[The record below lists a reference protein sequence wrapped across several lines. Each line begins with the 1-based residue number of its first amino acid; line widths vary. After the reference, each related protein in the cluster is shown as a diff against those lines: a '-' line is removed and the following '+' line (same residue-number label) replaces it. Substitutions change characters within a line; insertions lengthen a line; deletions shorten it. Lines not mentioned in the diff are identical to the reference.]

1 VKQLTQP
8 LLVSSPT
15 PTENRLDALL
25 ALRGLACLMVVIA
38 HCHPPKAFL
47 VYHTFDLSWL
57 LFSAGGVAVR
67 IFFCLSGYLMG
78 KAFYTQRYTID
89 RSGILNFWR
98 NRALRVFPLY
108 YFSLIIT
115 SFWVYPD
122 LVKFENW
129 SSLLRI
135 ITFTYDQTLPIAF
148 NGALW
153 TLSTE
158 VQFYFWVPFIFRYL
172 QTKIRSKTQVL
183 SLAFSIIL
191 GSLLLRVLLW
201 CSIQSNFQPPEDA
214 IAFVRYIYVP
224 LWMNLDVFLGG
235 FFLNVCLNNDSDC
248 SQLKTNRIPMQ
259 TWHWQQKLSSRITQW
274 SQLLSKKNAKINLRL
289 ISIIFLLLLYLLTAY
304 LKYYNSESLGLIS
317 PTLTG
322 LATCFFIYAWEK
334 NSEPKKR
341 DCCHRLLSVQACRE
355 HPWRILEVLGVLSY
369 GIYIWHLPILA
380 KIQPLLTS
388 DIPIYAYFY
397 RFFATLMGST
407 LLASITYLAIE
418 LPTANLK
425 KFKPRSPLKN

>member
-1 VKQLTQP
+1 MKQLTQP

-89 RSGILNFWR
+89 QSGILNFWQ

-115 SFWVYPD
+115 SFLVYPD

-129 SSLLRI
+129 FSLLRI

-158 VQFYFWVPFIFRYL
+158 VQFYFWVPFIFRCL

-183 SLAFSIIL
+183 SLAFALIV

-224 LWMNLDVFLGG
+224 LWMNFDVFLCG
-235 FFLNVCLNNDSDC
+235 FLLNVLLKKDSAFFQSKTDRTPIQDWQWRHPF
-248 SQLKTNRIPMQ
+248 SLKV
-259 TWHWQQKLSSRITQW
+259 TQARK
-274 SQLLSKKNAKINLRL
+274 LLSKQNIQIDLRL
-289 ISIIFLLLLYLLTAY
+289 ISIILLLLLYLVTAY
-304 LKYYNSESLGLIS
+304 LKYYNSEILGLIS

-322 LATCFFIYAWEK
+322 LVTCFFIYAWEK
-334 NSEPKKR
+334 NYEPKKGDFR
-341 DCCHRLLSVQACRE
+341 HRKLSVQACRDN
-355 HPWRILEVLGVLSY
+355 PWRLLEVLGVLSY

-380 KIQPLLTS
+380 KIQTIGIS
-388 DIPIYAYFY
+388 DIPIHAYCY
-397 RFFATLMGST
+397 RFSATFLLSTIVATL
-407 LLASITYLAIE
+407 TYYSIE

-425 KFKPRSPLKN
+425 KFKQRPQL